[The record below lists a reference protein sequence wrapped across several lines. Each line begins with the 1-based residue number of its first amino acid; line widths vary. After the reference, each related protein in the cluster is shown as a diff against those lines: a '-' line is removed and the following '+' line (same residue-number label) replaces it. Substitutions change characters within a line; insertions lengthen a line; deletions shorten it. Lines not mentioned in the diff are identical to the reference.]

1 MMKANGRIKKAS
13 AASRKNTKKNK
24 GKDFVCVECGAA
36 EHVDTVEF
44 GEVVICNICGQ
55 KMVEA

>member
-13 AASRKNTKKNK
+13 AAKKNVKKNK
-24 GKDFVCVECGAA
+24 GKGFVCVECGAA

-44 GEVVICNICGQ
+44 GEVVICSICGQ

>member
-1 MMKANGRIKKAS
+1 MMKANGRTKKAS
-13 AASRKNTKKNK
+13 AATKKNMKKNK
-24 GKDFVCVECGAA
+24 GKTFVCVECGAS

-44 GEVVICNICGQ
+44 GEVIICDICGQ